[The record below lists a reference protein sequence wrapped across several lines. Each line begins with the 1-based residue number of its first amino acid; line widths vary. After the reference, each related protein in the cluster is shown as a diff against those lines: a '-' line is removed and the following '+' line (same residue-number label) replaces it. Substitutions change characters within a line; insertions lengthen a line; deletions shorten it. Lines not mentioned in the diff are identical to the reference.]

1 MAEQKKLSVAI
12 AAGGTAG
19 HINPALAL
27 AEELRERGHQVTFY
41 GQPNKLEGT
50 LVPEAGFE
58 LVPIHVNGFDRRRPW
73 TLISAAYNL
82 ERAKMQL
89 HKRFKEQGAP
99 DVAIGF
105 GAYVELPLLQLCA
118 KLHIPYLIHEQNSV
132 TGLANRVSAG
142 KASKVCI
149 AFPEARK
156 AFEGRVKTSDT
167 IVVTGN
173 PVRKS
178 VLSADRA
185 TSRQELGIA
194 DNQTLLLIF
203 GGSLGARSINET
215 FAALKQELL
224 SRPNF
229 RIIQSTGQKLYDE
242 VVSLMKLSD
251 EEAARWEIKPY
262 ISNMGA
268 TLAAAD
274 LVVSRSGASS
284 VAEIAA
290 LELPSILVPYP
301 LATADHQTI
310 NAHLLSDAGAAILVP
325 DNQVGT
331 TTFSAALFDLVDN
344 ADQRKKLSEAA
355 ATLDQRSAA
364 SLVADAVE
372 SAVCGA

>member
-58 LVPIHVNGFDRRRPW
+58 LVSIHVNGFDRRRPW

-105 GAYVELPLLQLCA
+105 GAYVELPLL
-118 KLHIPYLIHEQNSV
+118 HEQNSV

-142 KASKVCI
+142 KAAKVCI

-156 AFEGRVKTSDT
+156 AFEGHVKAQDT

-185 TSRQELGIA
+185 ASRQELGIA

-224 SRPNF
+224 ARPNL

-251 EEAARWEIKPY
+251 EEAARWEVKPY

-301 LATADHQTI
+301 LATADHQTT

-331 TTFSAALFDLVDN
+331 TAFSTALFELVDN

>member
-1 MAEQKKLSVAI
+1 M
-12 AAGGTAG
+12 
-19 HINPALAL
+19 
-27 AEELRERGHQVTFY
+27 
-41 GQPNKLEGT
+41 
-50 LVPEAGFE
+50 
-58 LVPIHVNGFDRRRPW
+58 
-73 TLISAAYNL
+73 
-82 ERAKMQL
+82 
-89 HKRFKEQGAP
+89 
-99 DVAIGF
+99 
-105 GAYVELPLLQLCA
+105 
-118 KLHIPYLIHEQNSV
+118 
-132 TGLANRVSAG
+132 
-142 KASKVCI
+142 
-149 AFPEARK
+149 
-156 AFEGRVKTSDT
+156 
-167 IVVTGN
+167 
-173 PVRKS
+173 
-178 VLSADRA
+178 
-185 TSRQELGIA
+185 
-194 DNQTLLLIF
+194 LLIF

-224 SRPNF
+224 TRPNL

-251 EEAARWEIKPY
+251 EEAARWEVKPY

-301 LATADHQTI
+301 LATADHQTT

-325 DNQVGT
+325 DNQVDT
-331 TTFSAALFDLVDN
+331 TTFSTALFELVDS
-344 ADQRKKLSEAA
+344 ADLRKKLSEAA

>member
-1 MAEQKKLSVAI
+1 M
-12 AAGGTAG
+12 
-19 HINPALAL
+19 
-27 AEELRERGHQVTFY
+27 
-41 GQPNKLEGT
+41 
-50 LVPEAGFE
+50 
-58 LVPIHVNGFDRRRPW
+58 
-73 TLISAAYNL
+73 
-82 ERAKMQL
+82 
-89 HKRFKEQGAP
+89 
-99 DVAIGF
+99 
-105 GAYVELPLLQLCA
+105 
-118 KLHIPYLIHEQNSV
+118 
-132 TGLANRVSAG
+132 
-142 KASKVCI
+142 
-149 AFPEARK
+149 
-156 AFEGRVKTSDT
+156 
-167 IVVTGN
+167 VTGN

-185 TSRQELGIA
+185 ASRQELGIA

-224 SRPNF
+224 SRPNL

-251 EEAARWEIKPY
+251 EEAARWEVKPY

-301 LATADHQTI
+301 LATADHQTT

-331 TTFSAALFDLVDN
+331 TTFSTALFDLVDN